1 MTLEALLVSTASVAV
16 GELGDKTQL
25 LSLILASRLRRPV
38 PIIAGIFIATLGNHL
53 LACWFG
59 EWVGTV
65 LTPQI
70 LRWVLGISF
79 IAVAIWALIP
89 DKMEDE
95 VESRS
100 AQSVLIFTIV
110 TFFLAEMGDKTQVV
124 AIALAARYHDLVQVV
139 TGTTLGMMLVNV
151 PTVLF
156 ADRAVRWIPLK
167 LVRIVAAGIYTVL
180 GIATLMGY
188 QGLLPR

>member
-38 PIIAGIFIATLGNHL
+38 PIIAGIFVATLGNHL

-59 EWVGTV
+59 EWVGT
-65 LTPQI
+65 LITPQI
-70 LRWVLGISF
+70 LRWVLGVSF

-89 DKMEDE
+89 DKMDDE

-100 AQSVLIFTIV
+100 AHGVFVFTII

-124 AIALAARYHDLVQVV
+124 AVALAARYHDLLQVV
-139 TGTTLGMMLVNV
+139 TGTTLGMMLVNI

-167 LVRIVAAGIYTVL
+167 LVRVVAAVIYTVL

-188 QGLLPR
+188 QGLLPS